1 MTMHMCEASITTPT
15 PAGSVI
21 NIKNFGVEGCHT
33 WMELLNY
40 TYLWPLKQL
49 RQFLWSTAL
58 EPTCKAFRN
67 ISKDSSWSHEIVFDY
82 RFIPAAFLKRFLL
95 FCKVLT
101 DPALYPLVGSQC

>member
-15 PAGSVI
+15 PAGSVT
-21 NIKNFGVEGCHT
+21 NSKNFGVEGCNT

-58 EPTCKAFRN
+58 EPKCKAFRN

-82 RFIPAAFLKRFLL
+82 RFTCSLL
-95 FCKVLT
+95 EKISTILQSFDRPSTL
-101 DPALYPLVGSQC
+101 PFGR